1 MTNPQDTKQQQYH
14 RLQEIFNLARQ
25 RYLEDGGDPHHSG
38 GGIAGKDYLTDAEKQ
53 EIRIL
58 GNQVF
63 GETPSLIQNK
73 SIL

>member
-1 MTNPQDTKQQQYH
+1 MTNPQDTKKQQYH

-38 GGIAGKDYLTDAEKQ
+38 GGITGKDYLTDAEKQ
-53 EIRIL
+53 EIRSL

-63 GETPSLIQNK
+63 GETSSLIQKK